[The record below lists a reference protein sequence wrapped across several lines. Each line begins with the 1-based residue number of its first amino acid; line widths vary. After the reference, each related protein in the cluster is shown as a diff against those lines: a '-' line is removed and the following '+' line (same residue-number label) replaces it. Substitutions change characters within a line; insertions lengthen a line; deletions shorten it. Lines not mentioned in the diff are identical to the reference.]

1 MLKKRAN
8 NRLGA
13 LLRQMRNQWTPKG
26 IRRYLVHQGVGTP
39 GEVRDE
45 LQGLAQSD
53 PKALKDALRDEV
65 LTHLDALR
73 ARLQADYPDAS
84 DAWIA
89 TMVACELGR
98 MVEEQLRDQERYA
111 GRQPSRAEAEASV
124 ASWAASP
131 V

>member
-26 IRRYLVHQGVGTP
+26 IRRYIVHQGGGTP
-39 GEVRDE
+39 GQVRDE
-45 LQGLAQSD
+45 LQRLAQSD

-73 ARLQADYPDAS
+73 ARLQAVYPDISGALLE
-84 DAWIA
+84 
-89 TMVACELGR
+89 TMVACELDR
-98 MVEEQLRDQERYA
+98 MVEEQLRDQERFA
-111 GRQPSRAEAEASV
+111 GRQPSRSDAEAAI